1 MEIIEIQTERAHFRQ
16 VVSLT
21 LHGLDQTSGIFRIS
35 WSGPDRAS
43 SFFFCG
49 KPTNAEAH
57 GDLQKAIEERSYS
70 MCNLVSIEVHGQSFE
85 ARELRTSSG
94 VGKNAFEFFGCGI
107 VTIVL
112 WTAWA
117 ALKRHWHLFSGSL
130 PQPWLQLYLQNELDQ
145 RSPIQIY
152 KVRTWEPGS
161 EIYAVPL
168 PEHEMLST
176 IYHAESKQDASK
188 LLIAIALFIKLENCR
203 WLVRNRVLCLFAN
216 FYGSSHPVTYFSPH
230 ENWSTNNQRNWIF
243 LCHQWQVMSSL
254 PVLSVFVECL
264 GATFHS
270 LWVLRRGPAN
280 VFSTSKVADDLD
292 V

>member
-1 MEIIEIQTERAHFRQ
+1 M
-16 VVSLT
+16 SLT
-21 LHGLDQTSGIFRIS
+21 LHGLDQTSRIFRIS

-43 SFFFCG
+43 SFFLWKTHECWG
-49 KPTNAEAH
+49 SR
-57 GDLQKAIEERSYS
+57 RSSKGYRGAQ
-70 MCNLVSIEVHGQSFE
+70 LLHVQLGSIEVHGQSFE

-107 VTIVL
+107 VIIVL

-216 FYGSSHPVTYFSPH
+216 FYGSSDPVTYFSPH
-230 ENWSTNNQRNWIF
+230 KIGQPTTKGTGFFFVISDKWW
-243 LCHQWQVMSSL
+243 V
-254 PVLSVFVECL
+254 PYLSCPCL
-264 GATFHS
+264 
-270 LWVLRRGPAN
+270 
-280 VFSTSKVADDLD
+280 
-292 V
+292 